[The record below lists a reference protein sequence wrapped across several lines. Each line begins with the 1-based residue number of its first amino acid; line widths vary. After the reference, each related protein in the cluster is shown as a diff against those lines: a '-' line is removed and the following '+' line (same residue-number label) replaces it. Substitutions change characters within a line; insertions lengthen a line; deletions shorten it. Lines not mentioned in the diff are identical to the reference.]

1 VSLATRLCTPLLVA
15 SSLLA
20 ARPAAAQI
28 VNVQPL
34 IASNKGA
41 VDGETV
47 VAEGSA
53 DVRSGNTRLVSLSAS
68 GLGEVRRG
76 RHLIFLLARGDFSE
90 KSGDPFVN
98 KDLEHLR
105 YRIAL
110 TGPLE
115 AETFVQHDRD
125 AFRRLALRVL
135 VGAGPRLHLQPFGGF
150 EAAVGAAV
158 MVEHERLGAG
168 DARDAGAESDDL
180 RLSTYLFLSTDV
192 GPRLKL
198 GNTTY
203 VQPRLDRFRDVR
215 VFNELALIAR
225 ATEHFAVKLT
235 YTSAYDS
242 APPDGVIPLDTTLK
256 GAIQINF

>member
-1 VSLATRLCTPLLVA
+1 MRPLATALLVA
-15 SSLLA
+15 SSALVTL
-20 ARPAAAQI
+20 PAAAQI

-34 IASNKGA
+34 IASRQGA
-41 VDGETV
+41 TDGVTF
-47 VAEGSA
+47 ALEGSA
-53 DVRSGNTRLVSLSAS
+53 DVRTGNTRLVSLSAN
-68 GLGEVRRG
+68 GLVEVRKG
-76 RHLIFLLARGDFSE
+76 RHLVFALARGDFAE
-90 KSGDPFVN
+90 RAGDVFVS

-105 YRIAL
+105 YRI
-110 TGPLE
+110 TIKTPVE

-135 VGAGPRLHLQPFGGF
+135 VGAGPRLRLRPFGGF

-158 MVEHERLGAG
+158 MLEHERLGGGA
-168 DARDAGAESDDL
+168 DADAGAENSDF
-180 RLSTYLFLSTDV
+180 RLSTYLVISTEV

-203 VQPRLDRFRDVR
+203 IQPRLDQLTDVR
-215 VFNELALIAR
+215 VFNELALVAK

-235 YTSAYDS
+235 FTSAYDS
-242 APPDGVIPLDTTLK
+242 VPPEGVIPLDTTLK